1 MARPISIRLDD
12 EAADALESL
21 TKSGRSRSA
30 AVREALVELASKQGR
45 QDLAAEVSR
54 LNADKRD
61 RAEKR
66 AIGELMESLRA
77 AR

>member
-1 MARPISIRLDD
+1 MTRAISIRLDD
-12 EAADALESL
+12 EAEEALESL
-21 TKSGRSRSA
+21 TRSGSSRSE
-30 AVREALVELASKQGR
+30 AVREALVELASR
-45 QDLAAEVSR
+45 RRRRDLAAEVSR
-54 LNADKRD
+54 LNADKSD